1 MKKYT
6 KASSNDK
13 LNILVVVYLIFN
25 ILFPKA
31 GIKITGIPIT
41 IGNIIFLFMIPI
53 AVFLFINR
61 NSKINKNELFML
73 FSIIYWGIRI
83 IFFHGATNNEMI
95 ISYIACLC
103 GYPLIYFMFTVFV
116 NSKQKLQSVCNIIK
130 VLTIG
135 IMIYSII
142 QYFAGIAE
150 TAIPGLTVNYSDYI
164 EHPQNWWTYKNN
176 SYADSSKI
184 VSTYQNGNLF
194 GVNLVLLFP
203 IAYFAESN
211 KNNRW
216 LLLLLFVIAC
226 IVSGTRT
233 IYVTIIV
240 FLLLKIIG
248 FALTKIKKLV

>member
-83 IFFHGATNNEMI
+83 IFFHGATNNE
-95 ISYIACLC
+95 
-103 GYPLIYFMFTVFV
+103 
-116 NSKQKLQSVCNIIK
+116 
-130 VLTIG
+130 
-135 IMIYSII
+135 
-142 QYFAGIAE
+142 
-150 TAIPGLTVNYSDYI
+150 
-164 EHPQNWWTYKNN
+164 
-176 SYADSSKI
+176 KI
-184 VSTYQNGNLF
+184 LF
-194 GVNLVLLFP
+194 
-203 IAYFAESN
+203 
-211 KNNRW
+211 
-216 LLLLLFVIAC
+216 
-226 IVSGTRT
+226 
-233 IYVTIIV
+233 
-240 FLLLKIIG
+240 
-248 FALTKIKKLV
+248 